1 MFFRNYRVQDLDLS
15 YKHVLITVP
24 FKWTYLIFLVLLKN
38 FIDTNIYYSFG
49 LLSDYPL
56 QVLLYLIFKTLV
68 TIFLINIFYY
78 FILNINYTLKK

>member
-78 FILNINYTLKK
+78 YILNINYTLKK